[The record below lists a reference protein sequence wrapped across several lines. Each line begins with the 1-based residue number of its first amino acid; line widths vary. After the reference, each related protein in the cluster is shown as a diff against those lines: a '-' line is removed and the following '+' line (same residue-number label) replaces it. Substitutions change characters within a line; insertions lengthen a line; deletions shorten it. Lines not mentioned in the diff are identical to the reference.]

1 MKLFLTGATGFIG
14 RRLCRRLASTSH
26 TLRCLVRD
34 LEKAQAL
41 LPGVELVRGDV
52 TDPAS
57 VRQGL
62 VGCEAVIHL
71 ANIYSFWE
79 RDPSRYQ
86 AVNVEGTRHVLEA
99 ALEAGVYRMVHVS
112 SAVIFGKPAQVPF
125 TEESPPGPERFS
137 EYARSKY
144 AGDQLAR
151 ALRDQGLPLVVLYPC
166 GVLGAGD
173 PKGSGQYLAD
183 LVRGRMPATVLPDAI
198 LTWVHVADVAEA
210 IALTVDKPG
219 IEGKE
224 YIVGREQFSFRQFNQ
239 LVRELS
245 GVALPRLNLPDV
257 TVMPIARLL
266 TGLAHLTGNP
276 PWWGLAVDQ
285 VRTVQAG
292 FRAEGHRA
300 ERELGLVYTP
310 IREAIAEAIAELKK
324 PKPPSRR

>member
-1 MKLFLTGATGFIG
+1 MRLLLTGATGFIG
-14 RRLCRRLASTSH
+14 RRLCLRLASTPH
-26 TLRCLVRD
+26 TLRCLVRS

-41 LPGVELVRGDV
+41 LPGMELVQGDV
-52 TDPAS
+52 TDPHS

-62 VGCEAVIHL
+62 AGCEAVIHL

-79 RDPSRYQ
+79 KDPARYR

-99 ALEAGVYRMVHVS
+99 ALEAGVSRVVHVS
-112 SAVIFGKPAQVPF
+112 SAVIFGKPAQAPF
-125 TEESPPGPERFS
+125 TETSPPGPERFS

-144 AGDQLAR
+144 AGDQLAW

-183 LVRGRMPATVLPDAI
+183 LVQGRMPATVLPDAV

-210 IALTVDKPG
+210 ITLAVDQPG
-219 IEGKE
+219 IAGQD
-224 YIVGREQFSFRQFNQ
+224 YIIGREQLSVRQFNQ

-245 GVALPRLNLPDV
+245 GVALPRLNLPDAA
-257 TVMPIARLL
+257 VMPIARLL

-324 PKPPSRR
+324 TETP